1 MNIYREVINLSFYF
15 GRKHMI
21 IKDIVVKNDK
31 DKEFEL
37 EVYLNIASIKG
48 IERELK
54 QIDPKLN
61 FYKAL
66 PLIPQGEM
74 TISVI
79 FIGNC
84 LHRRGEKRPVG
95 SEWFDANDVNFFKYS
110 DELIAKLTAC
120 LEDLNPTVKDEGK

>member
-1 MNIYREVINLSFYF
+1 
-15 GRKHMI
+15 MI

-95 SEWFDANDVNFFKYS
+95 SDWVDSNDVNFFKYS

>member
-1 MNIYREVINLSFYF
+1 
-15 GRKHMI
+15 MI

-79 FIGNC
+79 
-84 LHRRGEKRPVG
+84 L
-95 SEWFDANDVNFFKYS
+95 
-110 DELIAKLTAC
+110 
-120 LEDLNPTVKDEGK
+120 LETVCIEEGKNVQSEVNGLMQMM